1 MRRYY
6 TRACNFY
13 YGNESKLLVNKK
25 KSIPLN
31 GNKNISFDQ
40 IEIISRVSKRKISI
54 KDINSLAKSLKKQI
68 KLDLKKIKSKHK
80 NFSNLNFL
88 KLPNIMGVLNITPD
102 SFSDGGKFNKYNKG
116 LKHALEMFSLGANII
131 DIGGESTRPGSKAIS
146 SKIEWQRIE
155 KIIKS
160 TSKKIPISLDTRK
173 SYVMEKGIEY
183 GVKIIN
189 DVSGLNYDAETIN
202 VLKKQIKL
210 DLKKIK
216 TKHKNFSNL
225 NFSNLPNIMGVLNLT
240 PDSFSD
246 GGKFNTSKKGL
257 KHALEMFNSGANI
270 IDIGGE
276 STRPGSKTVEDK
288 TEWKRI
294 EKIIKLLSKKISI
307 SLDTRKSEIM
317 RKGIKYGVKIIND
330 VSGLNYDSETIN
342 ILKKY
347 KIPFV
352 IQHSQGTPQNMQNQ
366 PKYENE
372 LLDIYDFFEKKINYL
387 KKIGIKHNNIIID
400 PGIGFGKILKHNINL
415 ISNISIFHSLGF
427 PILVGNSR
435 KRFIK
440 EIAGKNDSEDRIG
453 GTIASSIYLMMQG
466 VQILRIHDVNELLQ
480 STKVFKGIIKNS

>member
-1 MRRYY
+1 M
-6 TRACNFY
+6 CNFY
-13 YGNESKLLVNKK
+13 YGKESILLVNSN

-31 GNKNISFDQ
+31 GNRSISFDH
-40 IEIISRVSKRKISI
+40 IEIISRTSKKKIP
-54 KDINSLAKSLKKQI
+54 INKIHKLTKSLKKQVKIDLI
-68 KLDLKKIKSKHK
+68 KIREKKK
-80 NFSNLNFL
+80 NFSNLNF
-88 KLPNIMGVLNITPD
+88 I
-102 SFSDGGKFNKYNKG
+102 
-116 LKHALEMFSLGANII
+116 
-131 DIGGESTRPGSKAIS
+131 
-146 SKIEWQRIE
+146 KI
-155 KIIKS
+155 
-160 TSKKIPISLDTRK
+160 
-173 SYVMEKGIEY
+173 
-183 GVKIIN
+183 
-189 DVSGLNYDAETIN
+189 
-202 VLKKQIKL
+202 
-210 DLKKIK
+210 
-216 TKHKNFSNL
+216 
-225 NFSNLPNIMGVLNLT
+225 PNIMGVLNLT

-246 GGKFNTSKKGL
+246 GGKFNTSKRGL

-276 STRPGSKTVEDK
+276 ATRPGSKTVDDK

-294 EKIIKLLSKKISI
+294 EKIIKSLSKKIPI

-317 RKGIKYGVKIIND
+317 RKGIKYGVNIIND

-342 ILKKY
+342 ILKKN

-387 KKIGIKHNNIIID
+387 EKIGIKHNNIIID

-440 EIAGKNDSEDRIG
+440 EIAGKNDSKDRIG
-453 GTIASSIYLMMQG
+453 GTVASSIFLMMQG
-466 VQILRIHDVNELLQ
+466 IQILRIHDVNELLQ
-480 STKVFKGIIKNS
+480 GIKVFRKIIKN